1 MNIFTIPFSNIKR
14 KLTKT
19 TLLILVF
26 SLGIMSIVALHQV
39 SLVVGDS
46 LEEKLNTYG
55 ANIIISPRSE
65 KLSVSYG
72 GFSMGEMLYDIHD
85 LREQTTV
92 ALIKG
97 IEMSDRI
104 SVVAPKLVST
114 VEISGTTVA
123 VVGVRWLEELG
134 IKSYWAIDG
143 TLPENGEQIIMGS
156 RAAAALGVQP
166 GDEVT
171 ILGNRFATSGVLE
184 QTGGDEDQVVFMDLT
199 VLQGLLDKPDGV
211 SFIEVAALCSGCP
224 IDDIVAQIRTNL
236 PGADIKALQNI
247 VNQRMESITFV
258 QQLAFSISIVILV
271 TAAAMIGLSMLS
283 AVNERKKDIGILRSL
298 GYAKSQVFTI
308 FCAEAALIGM
318 AAGICGYL
326 AGYGASFKALDILQL
341 SDSFQ
346 PVFSGGQLMGS
357 ALLFAFV
364 ALLAALYPAW
374 KGAVTEP
381 SQALVSF

>member
-1 MNIFTIPFSNIKR
+1 
-14 KLTKT
+14 
-19 TLLILVF
+19 
-26 SLGIMSIVALHQV
+26 
-39 SLVVGDS
+39 
-46 LEEKLNTYG
+46 
-55 ANIIISPRSE
+55 
-65 KLSVSYG
+65 
-72 GFSMGEMLYDIHD
+72 
-85 LREQTTV
+85 
-92 ALIKG
+92 
-97 IEMSDRI
+97 
-104 SVVAPKLVST
+104 
-114 VEISGTTVA
+114 
-123 VVGVRWLEELG
+123 
-134 IKSYWAIDG
+134 
-143 TLPENGEQIIMGS
+143 
-156 RAAAALGVQP
+156 
-166 GDEVT
+166 
-171 ILGNRFATSGVLE
+171 
-184 QTGGDEDQVVFMDLT
+184 
-199 VLQGLLDKPDGV
+199 LDKPDGV